1 MTIRGGGHPKQA
13 MVLKPVSRMGPPPR
27 SFAADAHD
35 CIMVRS
41 LRTYRIQGCGAM
53 IRARWQSSP
62 LIIVQ
67 TTTSVAAVL
76 GPVKARPGND
86 GACGQGRATADLDR
100 PCARRPQHV
109 CGSGR
114 RKRDSK
120 SNKETGMKEVESG
133 VKYMLDFNS
142 PIQGLLGVY
151 SRCGLHTRTVTK
163 SRPLSRG
170 FRHFVTSMPAP
181 VASGWSGCRV
191 GLAPTGKRRLARRT
205 GLATTSN
212 CSFRR
217 WP

>member
-62 LIIVQ
+62 LIIVP

-86 GACGQGRATADLDR
+86 GACGQGRATAALDR

-114 RKRDSK
+114 RNGIPSRTKKLEWRK
-120 SNKETGMKEVESG
+120 WRV
-133 VKYMLDFNS
+133 VKYMLDFKS
-142 PIQGLLGVY
+142 PIQGLLSVY
-151 SRCGLHTRTVTK
+151 SRCGLH
-163 SRPLSRG
+163 
-170 FRHFVTSMPAP
+170 
-181 VASGWSGCRV
+181 
-191 GLAPTGKRRLARRT
+191 
-205 GLATTSN
+205 
-212 CSFRR
+212 
-217 WP
+217 